1 MCTRSIVSLQK
12 CQPHIS
18 ARSRVCRAVLC
29 WQLLT
34 QCSSISQT
42 LLWLLKIA
50 GGLPPFEVSLD
61 GAGLGRIGCGLFVYV
76 RGFGSG
82 SLSVLASCAVALL
95 SGSAWALRV
104 AEDPYQMVERRS
116 CRVAPPVH
124 EQTKAAASSPAPKLK
139 DKVYGGVRGGVK
151 TQKCTEPPVKR
162 KKGRKHSPPFVELLK
177 ERRGRGGS
185 CCACTGHLRCPLYR
199 NTKSGTGGGM

>member
-1 MCTRSIVSLQK
+1 MCTHSIVSLQK

-18 ARSRVCRAVLC
+18 TRSRVCRAVLC

-34 QCSSISQT
+34 KCSSISQT

-50 GGLPPFEVSLD
+50 GGLPAFAVSLNV
-61 GAGLGRIGCGLFVYV
+61 AGLGRIGCGLFVHA
-76 RGFGSG
+76 RGFVSG

-95 SGSAWALRV
+95 SGSAWAPRV
-104 AEDPYQMVERRS
+104 AEDPYQMVERSS
-116 CRVAPPVH
+116 CRAAPPVH

-139 DKVYGGVRGGVK
+139 DPKCMGGSGVVLK
-151 TQKCTEPPVKR
+151 HKSAQSPVKR

-177 ERRGRGGS
+177 EWRGRGGS
-185 CCACTGHLRCPLYR
+185 CCACTGHLRCSLFI